1 MTLDLARDLP
11 AALADRAAAW
21 RLIAEIAAFWG
32 TPLRPGAGTEVGTGA
47 GTGAGAGIGID
58 AELDAELDA
67 AEARLGLRLPA
78 ALREAHR
85 LIGNRPDLTGNHD
98 TLLPPAELYVDR
110 GCLVHRVENQ
120 SCAYWGI
127 PLAALGQD
135 DPPTVGWPDVA
146 PSVPLEI
153 TPWTARFSTECLSVV
168 LTEPLLDE
176 DAYVDAGEVDPADLA
191 DLADWTELPRL
202 HEPGVDTRFFA
213 RPEGLLVVRDGSWLA
228 MRAVSGEA
236 LDALCEELPVSWLD
250 H

>member
-11 AALADRAAAW
+11 AALADRTAAW

-32 TPLRPGAGTEVGTGA
+32 APLRPGAGTGAGIDA
-47 GTGAGAGIGID
+47 GTGAAI
-58 AELDAELDA
+58 DAELDA
-67 AEARLGLRLPA
+67 AETRLGLRLPA

-85 LIGNRPDLTGNHD
+85 LIGDRPDLTGNHD

-135 DPPTVGWPDVA
+135 DPPTVGWPDAA

-153 TPWTARFSTECLSVV
+153 TPWTARFSTECLAVV

-176 DAYVDAGEVDPADLA
+176 AAYVDAGEVDPAG
-191 DLADWTELPRL
+191 LADWTELPRL

-213 RPEGLLVVRDGSWLA
+213 RPEGLLVVQGGSWLA
-228 MRAVSGEA
+228 MRAVSQEA
-236 LDALCEELPVSWLD
+236 LDALCEKLPVSWLD